1 MAKPKLALIPAA
13 IGTKLYSVLPSDGSG
28 DFTFTRGSAATRINA
43 QGLIETVANTSS
55 RLNYP
60 LLDGK
65 VVGCPHNLL
74 EPQSTNLVTYSE
86 LFTGWT
92 LDDATIVG
100 NNAISPDGTL
110 NAVLLKGNTNSSRH
124 HIQKSYS
131 QQNSTTSL
139 SVFVKAKELKYVQLA
154 TANDV
159 NQYANFDVSVGVVGT
174 VGSSFSNAKIEDYG
188 NGWYRLSVVGT
199 RSNGLYISLVSG
211 LTASWLESW
220 TMANNTD
227 GLFIWGGQ
235 AEISSFATSYIPT
248 TNQVTTRLGEIAT
261 GSGNSTTFNDSEGC
275 LMVEFNPISWTDV
288 APNFYKSITVSDNS
302 VSNRIFVGITSTS
315 KLSIGITVSNS
326 NTFFTET
333 LIPQV
338 NSKVVI
344 KHTTN
349 SITAYLNGFK
359 FATPIS
365 GIFNFASGALK
376 SLNFNQGNTVYPFY
390 GNVKQI
396 QYFNTALADTQL
408 EQLTSWQSFS
418 DLAEGQLYTIE

>member
-1 MAKPKLALIPAA
+1 MAKPNLALIPAA

-43 QGLIETVANTSS
+43 QGLIETVSNTSS

-124 HIQKSYS
+124 HIQKGGWS
-131 QQNSTTSL
+131 QNANSSL
-139 SVFVKAKELKYVQLA
+139 SVFVKAKELKYVQIA

-248 TNQVTTRLGEIAT
+248 TNQVTTRLGETAT
-261 GSGNSTTFNDSEGC
+261 GSGNSTTFSDSEGV
-275 LMVEFNPISWTDV
+275 LMAEISRQEGNVLTTAWSVNNGALANSVNVYYYGTNVLYFDIFSGSATV
-288 APNFYKSITVSDNS
+288 SGNININTYNLNKIALKYKS
-302 VSNRIFVGITSTS
+302 G
-315 KLSIGITVSNS
+315 SISLYV
-326 NTFFTET
+326 
-333 LIPQV
+333 
-338 NSKVVI
+338 
-344 KHTTN
+344 
-349 SITAYLNGFK
+349 NGFELITK
-359 FATPIS
+359 TNAIS
-365 GIFNFASGALK
+365 LSGLKDLDFNFGAG
-376 SLNFNQGNTVYPFY
+376 NQPFH
-390 GNVKQI
+390 GKTKQV
-396 QYFNTALADTQL
+396 QYFDSILDSQQL
-408 EQLTSWQSFS
+408 EELTSWQSFS
-418 DLAEGQLYTIE
+418 DMAEGQLYTIE